1 MMIRTVRGTVDYF
14 ASPSIFTVA
23 KWLGVI
29 SATSFFAGFCFGY
42 LAARRSQ
49 IGSAIESVTSRG
61 VTGVTQ
67 ADA

>member
-1 MMIRTVRGTVDYF
+1 MLRAAKGTVDYF

-23 KWLGVI
+23 QWLGVI

-49 IGSAIESVTSRG
+49 IGSALESVTSKGVRG
-61 VTGVTQ
+61 VTRREP
-67 ADA
+67 